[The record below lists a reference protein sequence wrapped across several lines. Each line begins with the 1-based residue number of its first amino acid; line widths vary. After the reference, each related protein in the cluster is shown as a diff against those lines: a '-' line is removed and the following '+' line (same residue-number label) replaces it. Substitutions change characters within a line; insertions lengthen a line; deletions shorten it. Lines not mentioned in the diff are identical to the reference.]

1 MRIMPLLQAT
11 CLSLM
16 LSACVAPLL
25 LMSPTSQLMW
35 ALLKPLVGFDPNE
48 VNLFEQP
55 LIKDRMTAMLGPNY
69 DNTMQLLK
77 TANELQQEGPLFYV
91 VSRYAP
97 VPDIAKQAGMV
108 WNADTNQLSVM
119 LQKSDGATQVF
130 GENLT
135 AATPSWPS
143 AMQGWQ
149 SQATALG
156 DVGKVLTGSSG
167 SLLGNVVGAMQQG
180 ATQAV
185 TNSAKQAVGG
195 ATNAVQ
201 QQANKALTDATTQA
215 VSSATGTVQQQVSK
229 SATSPLQ
236 QANQAVTDSAK
247 QAMSGTTNAV
257 QKQASKTLTDTA
269 TQAMSGTTNAVQ
281 QQANKALTDTATQA
295 VSGATNTVQQQA
307 SKALTDTATQAV
319 SSTTNTVQL
328 QASKSATS
336 TLQQANQSVTDS
348 AKPAVSAATTTQ
360 QQASKAL
367 TEAAKPTAGAASAA
381 PADKGTTQQSEQA
394 RADAEAELEK
404 LLN

>member
-167 SLLGNVVGAMQQG
+167 SLLGNVVGAMQQS

-236 QANQAVTDSAK
+236 QANQAVTDSAR
-247 QAMSGTTNAV
+247 QAMSGTTNA
-257 QKQASKTLTDTA
+257 
-269 TQAMSGTTNAVQ
+269 
-281 QQANKALTDTATQA
+281 
-295 VSGATNTVQQQA
+295 VQQQA

-319 SSTTNTVQL
+319 SGATATVQQ

-336 TLQQANQSVTDS
+336 PLQQANQAVTDS

-367 TEAAKPTAGAASAA
+367 TGAAKPAAGAASA
-381 PADKGTTQQSEQA
+381 PQADKGTQQQSEQA